1 MQLAINI
8 PTRAD
13 IVHSTKF
20 EMQVVRSGSG
30 GGFTEDRL
38 GYFNDKRGVYIHHCD
53 GMILYVGKTT
63 EGNFNFYKRLYRQFV
78 QGPAGNSRLYQL
90 LAQQTKPVY
99 TYFLE
104 LKDVDMMV
112 NSGSMSLSPED
123 KALIMEL
130 ALIGIYKP
138 IGNGRQL
145 ADDAAAEQVAAPD
158 RP

>member
-1 MQLAINI
+1 
-8 PTRAD
+8 
-13 IVHSTKF
+13 
-20 EMQVVRSGSG
+20 MQVVRSGSG
-30 GGFTEDRL
+30 EGFTADKL
-38 GYFNDKRGVYIHHCD
+38 GYFAEKRGVYIHHCD

-63 EGNFNFYKRLYRQFV
+63 EGNFNFFKRLYRQFV
-78 QGPAGNSRLYQL
+78 QGPANNSRLFQL

-104 LKDVDMMV
+104 LIDVDMMV
-112 NSGSMSLSPED
+112 NLGSMSLNPED

-138 IGNGRQL
+138 VGNGRQL
-145 ADDAAAEQVAAPD
+145 ADDAAAEQGTAPD